1 MKKIYMILIA
11 VVFMLSCS
19 NENKEPV
26 QKKDTKVSLRT
37 DTLNVVKISD
47 TLVIYESTC
56 RGCAYEA
63 STSFE
68 IKDSLDIIKLQ
79 AIITTDNSPADM
91 AGGSIS
97 KDIVLLPVKT
107 GTTSIK
113 LFKYWGPETKAKD
126 STRYTSYSI
135 EVQN

>member
-1 MKKIYMILIA
+1 MKTIFLILVAI
-11 VVFMLSCS
+11 VFLLSCT
-19 NENKEPV
+19 NDKKENKV
-26 QKKDTKVSLRT
+26 VKDTKISLRT
-37 DTLNVVKISD
+37 DTLNVVKLTD

-56 RGCAYEA
+56 RGCAYET

-68 IKDSLDIIKLQ
+68 IKDSLDIISLQ

-97 KDIVLLPVKT
+97 KDIILLPVKT
-107 GTTSIK
+107 GATTIK

-135 EVQN
+135 DVRN

>member
-1 MKKIYMILIA
+1 MKKIFLILIA
-11 VVFMLSCS
+11 VVFFLSCT
-19 NENKEPV
+19 NDKKQPAML
-26 QKKDTKVSLRT
+26 KDTKVSLHT
-37 DTLNVVKISD
+37 DTLNVVKLTD

-79 AIITTDNSPADM
+79 TIITTDNSPADM

-97 KDIVLLPVKT
+97 KDILLLPVKT
-107 GTTSIK
+107 GSTTIK

-135 EVQN
+135 DVRN

>member
-1 MKKIYMILIA
+1 MKKIFLISIA
-11 VVFMLSCS
+11 VTFLFSCT
-19 NENKEPV
+19 NDKKEPAGL
-26 QKKDTKVSLRT
+26 KNTKVSLRT
-37 DTLNVVKISD
+37 DTLNVVKLTD

-68 IKDSLDIIKLQ
+68 IKDSSDIIKLQ
-79 AIITTDNSPADM
+79 AIITTDNSPANM
-91 AGGSIS
+91 AGGSTS
-97 KDIVLLPVKT
+97 KDIILVPVKT
-107 GTTSIK
+107 GATTIK

-135 EVQN
+135 DVRN